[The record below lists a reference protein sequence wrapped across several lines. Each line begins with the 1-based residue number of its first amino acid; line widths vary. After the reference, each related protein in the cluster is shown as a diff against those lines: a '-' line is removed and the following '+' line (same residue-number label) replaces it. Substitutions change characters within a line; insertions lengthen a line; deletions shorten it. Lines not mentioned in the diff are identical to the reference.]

1 MMYHIR
7 LNTYMTRLL
16 LTIISIFTF
25 TFSSFANEVDFTK
38 DGHYHKLAE
47 DFKMYSVCQA
57 IHQNLG
63 MFIVINYGVGANLK
77 FPEKWKEQQKGL
89 ISNIKLHEQEFDRK
103 LDRTMRILFER
114 YGQYG
119 FTMQGL
125 EQQKRANQS
134 NTTQGIIFSISS
146 AVGDP
151 DRATIIIKEM
161 LDESVT
167 CRKYESSYSYE
178 E

>member
-1 MMYHIR
+1 MYHIR

-16 LTIISIFTF
+16 LTLISIFTF

-77 FPEKWKEQQKGL
+77 FPEKWKEQQ
-89 ISNIKLHEQEFDRK
+89 NR
-103 LDRTMRILFER
+103 
-114 YGQYG
+114 
-119 FTMQGL
+119 
-125 EQQKRANQS
+125 
-134 NTTQGIIFSISS
+134 
-146 AVGDP
+146 P
-151 DRATIIIKEM
+151 DRCCS
-161 LDESVT
+161 ESRRRRRGAARRSNGRNGARNT
-167 CRKYESSYSYE
+167 A
-178 E
+178 